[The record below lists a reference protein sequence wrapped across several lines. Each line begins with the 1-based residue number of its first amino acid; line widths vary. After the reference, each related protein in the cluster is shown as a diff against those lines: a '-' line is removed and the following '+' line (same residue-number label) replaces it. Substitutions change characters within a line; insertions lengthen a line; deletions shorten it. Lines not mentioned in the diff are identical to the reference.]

1 MPTREEILQSQDKRF
16 FTKLQKEAPMRKKRS
31 LFNKKELLIRTP
43 KGGDKK

>member
-1 MPTREEILQSQDKRF
+1 MAQKKKYR
-16 FTKLQKEAPMRKKRS
+16 TKLQKGAIMRKKRS